1 MGKKKKKKQKS
12 KKKNKKYHGDDEFCD
27 DDDDDYYCGKSAKAS
42 QAKRRFAR
50 KGLCGLNMDED
61 DKDLCDQIKSDY
73 CGEGRTDVRDTMRN
87 FCRYIGFND
96 VALHGAVETAR
107 VRQAVSREVAEMYDM
122 VVDDIEDEL
131 EDEEDSS
138 DNSSEDSSE
147 DSSKDSSESSE
158 DSSESSEDSSEDES
172 SED

>member
-1 MGKKKKKKQKS
+1 MKAGKSNKKSKKKKKKKKKKKSKKKKKKKKS
-12 KKKNKKYHGDDEFCD
+12 KKKNKKYYDDDEFCD

-96 VALHGAVETAR
+96 VALNGAVETAR

-131 EDEEDSS
+131 EDEEMYDMVV
-138 DNSSEDSSE
+138 DDI
-147 DSSKDSSESSE
+147 
-158 DSSESSEDSSEDES
+158 EDEL
-172 SED
+172 E